1 MTFIEALQ
9 ELKNGKKIRAKNWL
23 PEAYVYFRENGEL
36 VDHLG
41 KPTKFT
47 IDDKFALDIEFE
59 IFRDDLLTKE
69 ERNFLIEIIKHYKGT
84 ASVVKSKSGNLRITI
99 NSVLDFPYEQITEH
113 IDIPLSMGD
122 IKFEKLKVDK
132 IYELEDLGLSFLLE
146 RQAYV
151 GGITL

>member
-84 ASVVKSKSGNLRITI
+84 ASVVKSKGGNLRITI
-99 NSVLDFPYEQITEH
+99 NSVLDFP
-113 IDIPLSMGD
+113 
-122 IKFEKLKVDK
+122 KVDQ
-132 IYELEDLGLSFLLE
+132 IYELVDLGLSFLSE

>member
-84 ASVVKSKSGNLRITI
+84 ASVVKSKGGNLRITI
-99 NSVLDFPYEQITEH
+99 NSVLDFP
-113 IDIPLSMGD
+113 
-122 IKFEKLKVDK
+122 KVDQ
-132 IYELEDLGLSFLLE
+132 IYELEDLGLSFLSE